1 MNNKLIGDESNIIF
15 YEDENNNTKVEVRL
29 LDEDVWLNV
38 NAIADLFN
46 VQRPAIVK
54 HISNIYNDQ
63 ELEKSSTCSILEQ
76 VQLEGNRRVSRKREY
91 YNLDMIISIGFRVNS
106 KTAIKFRTWANKL
119 IKEYIVKGFNLNDDR
134 FIKGNKFDKRY
145 FDELLERIKTIRVSE
160 RMSYQKI
167 TDLFIATSTDY
178 NSKSEDAYIFF
189 KIVQNKLHYAI
200 TNHTAAELIYERAN
214 SEHINMGLTNWKNSP
229 DGLIYK
235 YDVGIAKNYLNKD
248 ELKKLNNL
256 TNLFLNYAE
265 DMAEEEKVMTMA
277 NWIEVTDKLLVF
289 REKKILNNSGR
300 ISHKQ
305 AKEKAESEYEKFRIK
320 QDREYISSMD
330 QMYERYLKGEDIE

>member
-235 YDVGIAKNYLNKD
+235 YHVGIAKNYLNKD